1 MGVSQLWPPAYE
13 VQSRVRASG
22 VFWHG
27 VTNQLWRPSPINPYP
42 PQTSLD
48 VATIGVPPPLFGP
61 SDERRTVRG
70 KASKTPGNNKQGA
83 SRTTHNIKQENQM
96 KKKKA
101 ARHFLWKNTNSN
113 HLVNPSVSCKL
124 GKTSNQQQQ
133 ASESCE

>member
-1 MGVSQLWPPAYE
+1 MKKGEARMGVSQLWPPAYE

-96 KKKKA
+96 KKKKQHA
-101 ARHFLWKNTNSN
+101 ISL
-113 HLVNPSVSCKL
+113 LSCRSMDL
-124 GKTSNQQQQ
+124 FFQNFS
-133 ASESCE
+133 